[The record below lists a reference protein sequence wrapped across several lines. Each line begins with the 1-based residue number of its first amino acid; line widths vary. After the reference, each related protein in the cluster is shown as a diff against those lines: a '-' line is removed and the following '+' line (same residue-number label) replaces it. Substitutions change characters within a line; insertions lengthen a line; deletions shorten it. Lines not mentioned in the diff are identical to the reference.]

1 MPSHRLLFAL
11 SLSVSLHL
19 MAFGTVDLLCR
30 MQKRHPPRPPAMLD
44 ATLRIPVPDMV
55 AEPLLKNTLA
65 QTEPRAKPK
74 PPKDVKPGIGRRIAE
89 AVAKKKLAKHVYY
102 PEAAIAAGIEG
113 QVRLLLTLNAS
124 GGVKDVQIAESSGHA
139 ILDQAAIRA
148 AYAMG
153 SLPGLTE
160 HEIILPVTFR
170 LQP

>member
-1 MPSHRLLFAL
+1 
-11 SLSVSLHL
+11 
-19 MAFGTVDLLCR
+19 
-30 MQKRHPPRPPAMLD
+30 MLD

-55 AEPLLKNTLA
+55 AEPLLKNTLV
-65 QTEPRAKPK
+65 QTESRAKPK

-89 AVAKKKLAKHVYY
+89 SVAKKKLAKHVYY
-102 PEAAIAAGIEG
+102 PEAAIAASIER